1 MLTKI
6 LVALL
11 MGFLFSS
18 FDFDYD
24 VAARNEQVAHTV
36 RHVVEEGETL
46 WSIGERYYDGTRPFD
61 EGCANCEPTTVS
73 PLAVGASICTP
84 AKSWLLRRRGG
95 TQNDCT

>member
-6 LVALL
+6 LAVLL

-46 WSIGERYYDGTRPFD
+46 WSIGERYYDGSRPFA
-61 EGCANCEPTTVS
+61 EWMCELRS
-73 PLAVGASICTP
+73 SNGFAVGSGRQ
-84 AKSWLLRRRGG
+84 SWYPGEIVVIKTTRRDA
-95 TQNDCT
+95 Q

>member
-6 LVALL
+6 LAALL

-46 WSIGERYYDGTRPFD
+46 WSIGEKYYDGTRPFD
-61 EGCANCEPTTVS
+61 EWMCELRTTNGF
-73 PLAVGASICTP
+73 AVGNGRKYLYPGEIVVIKTT
-84 AKSWLLRRRGG
+84 RR
-95 TQNDCT
+95 DAE